1 MHEKTQT
8 CQSTLGKLDNMH
20 TRKWCLYPN
29 PILRNTPKHT
39 WNHCSLIQYSEIHQ
53 SIHETSLARKRT
65 CKCEEEGGL
74 KPTRSILLTEKKSIS
89 CRENMYKFDNW
100 KVSKDGNSKN
110 IS

>member
-39 WNHCSLIQYSEIHQ
+39 WNHC
-53 SIHETSLARKRT
+53 SLARKRT